1 MPRVRLQAEPFDP
14 GAETNAFLK
23 GREETGA
30 FVSFVGTVR
39 STPDKPVTSLTL
51 EHYPGMAEAQIT
63 RFAEEALERFKL
75 TDIAAIHRFGT
86 MKPGEVIVMVMAL
99 SPHRLAAFDGANFVM
114 DWLKTDA
121 PFWKKEAGPQGE
133 NWVEAKATDDTAR
146 DRWKS

>member
-1 MPRVRLQAEPFDP
+1 MPRVRLQAEAFDP

-63 RFAEEALERFKL
+63 RFAEEAIKRFGL
-75 TDIAAIHRFGT
+75 SDIAVIHRFGT
-86 MKPGEVIVMVMAL
+86 MMPGEVIVMVMAL
-99 SPHRLAAFDGANFVM
+99 SPHRQAVFDGANYVM

-121 PFWKKEAGPQGE
+121 PFWKKEAGPEGE
-133 NWVEAKATDDTAR
+133 NWVEAKAMDDTAR
-146 DRWKS
+146 DRWKG